1 MSRFLV
7 TDKNSEGFKPEDI
20 LGTIRNGMLERGTK
34 LMDKKHSETV
44 AMIDN
49 NIKTLIHLFE
59 NSTMVLNRAFEELGP
74 VIRRV
79 GKARSECCPGS
90 GSDASGFC

>member
-1 MSRFLV
+1 
-7 TDKNSEGFKPEDI
+7 
-20 LGTIRNGMLERGTK
+20 
-34 LMDKKHSETV
+34 
-44 AMIDN
+44 MIDN